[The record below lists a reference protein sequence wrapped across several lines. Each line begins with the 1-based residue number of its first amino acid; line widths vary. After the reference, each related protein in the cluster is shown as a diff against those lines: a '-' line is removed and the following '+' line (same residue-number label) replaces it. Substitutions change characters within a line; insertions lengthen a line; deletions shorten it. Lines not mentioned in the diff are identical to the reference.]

1 MKYLKSL
8 SFGLLALSFLG
19 CSHKEPSHQT
29 ALFWHSSIYKNI
41 EIKNLDLSDE
51 RFTSLE
57 IEHPLSPFIPID
69 LLNLAQAHI
78 ENDEFQLA
86 EYYINE
92 YEKRYANKEEIKWCE
107 YKKAKIRF
115 QSITNAYTNQNKIE
129 NTINF
134 ISNIIEKYPDS
145 IYNYELNTMR
155 EKLIDT
161 KISFNNQIANLYKK
175 LDKPKSAELYEINT
189 TKKIIPPQVP
199 WYKRLFY
206 W

>member
-1 MKYLKSL
+1 MKIKTTI
-8 SFGLLALSFLG
+8 GLGLIALSFLG
-19 CSHKEPSHQT
+19 CSHKEVSHQT
-29 ALFWHSSIYKNI
+29 ALFWHTSIYNNI
-41 EIKNLDLSDE
+41 EIQNLDTADE

-69 LLNLAQAHI
+69 LLSLAQAHI

-86 EYYINE
+86 EFYINE
-92 YEKRYANKEEIKWCE
+92 YEKRYANKQEIEWCE

-115 QSITNAYTNQNKIE
+115 KSIKNAYTNQQKIDS
-129 NTINF
+129 TIRF
-134 ISNIIEKYPDS
+134 ISNIINTYPNS
-145 IYNYELNTMR
+145 IYNYELNTIKA
-155 EKLIDT
+155 KLIST
-161 KISFNNQIANLYKK
+161 KISFNNEIANLYKK

-199 WYKRLFY
+199 WYKQLFY